1 MTGPAPHPRTRRDQA
16 KAARRAELLDAAARL
31 MAERGFAGVR
41 LEDIAAAAG
50 ISGPGMYRHFA
61 SKSELLD
68 ELLVDISR
76 RLHDGGEQVVET
88 NDGAAADPAATLRA
102 LIAFH
107 IDVLVAK
114 PDLISVQDR
123 DLSSLSPAANHE
135 VRSLQR
141 RYVERW
147 VDVLVRVDGPDGA
160 GQDGARQDGARQ
172 DGAPWRDREQARVRV
187 HAVFGL
193 LNSSPRLP
201 DYPRDRLRGLLAS
214 MAWAA
219 LLAPAE
225 DAL

>member
-1 MTGPAPHPRTRRDQA
+1 FG
-16 KAARRAELLDAAARL
+16 
-31 MAERGFAGVR
+31 GVR

-88 NDGAAADPAATLRA
+88 NGGVVADPATTLRS

-107 IDVLVAK
+107 IDVLVTK

-147 VDVLVRVDGPDGA
+147 VDVLVRVDGPG
-160 GQDGARQDGARQ
+160 
-172 DGAPWRDREQARVRV
+172 GAPWLEREQARVRV

-219 LLAPAE
+219 LLASAE
-225 DAL
+225 DIL

>member
-1 MTGPAPHPRTRRDQA
+1 
-16 KAARRAELLDAAARL
+16 AAGQFAV
-31 MAERGFAGVR
+31 RGFAAVR

-50 ISGPGMYRHFA
+50 ISGPGMYRHFS

-76 RLHDGGEQVVET
+76 RLYEGGEQVV
-88 NDGAAADPAATLRA
+88 DRHGGAGSGPSATLRA
-102 LIAFH
+102 LIEFH
-107 IDVLVAK
+107 IDMLVTK

-123 DLSSLSPAANHE
+123 DLSSLSQEANHE

-147 VDVLVRVDGPDGA
+147 VDVLVEVGREAGGPELG
-160 GQDGARQDGARQ
+160 
-172 DGAPWRDREQARVRV
+172 PEQARVRV

-201 DYPRDRLRGLLAS
+201 DYPRPALRRLLAS
-214 MAWAA
+214 MATAA
-219 LLAPAE
+219 LLAPAGPVNE
-225 DAL
+225 HL